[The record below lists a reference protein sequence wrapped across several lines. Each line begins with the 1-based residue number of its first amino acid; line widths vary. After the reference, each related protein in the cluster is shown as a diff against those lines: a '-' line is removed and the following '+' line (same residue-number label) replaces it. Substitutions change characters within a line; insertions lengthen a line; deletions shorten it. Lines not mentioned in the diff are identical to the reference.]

1 MGRET
6 RSVKDWKKDGFNYV
20 IVGDNGNF
28 SFYLIDKYDQKDK
41 NGNPLLLSFGL
52 DEKKTG
58 FIIADEM
65 MIYRYIPGLEE
76 VIKGIKLNNV
86 VLHKNASDL
95 EPIAKIFNSDNATIQ
110 SLAKDHDIEQAL
122 NEWYGWE
129 EDE

>member
-28 SFYLIDKYDQKDK
+28 SFYLIDKFDQKDK

-58 FIIADEM
+58 YIIA
-65 MIYRYIPGLEE
+65 EE
-76 VIKGIKLNNV
+76 KMK
-86 VLHKNASDL
+86 
-95 EPIAKIFNSDNATIQ
+95 
-110 SLAKDHDIEQAL
+110 
-122 NEWYGWE
+122 
-129 EDE
+129 